1 MLKKN
6 AVALVL
12 VSGTL
17 ITGWAFEEPES
28 KPVATA
34 GPVIEDFGEV
44 YDIPSPG
51 FSTPVEQDYR
61 VVFDVA
67 ISPENE
73 SDLNPRIN
81 TLARFLNM
89 HVRAGVPKDKLH
101 IALVLHGQAG
111 KDALRDEPYRS
122 RFKTA
127 NPNAKLIA
135 ELVKNGVEVY
145 LCGQSATYRGL
156 NREELMPGVKVA
168 LSAMTVLVSLQQRGY
183 SLIAF

>member
-1 MLKKN
+1 MLKKSI
-6 AVALVL
+6 VALVV
-12 VSGTL
+12 VSGML
-17 ITGWAFEEPES
+17 ITSWAFEEPAS

-34 GPVIEDFGEV
+34 GPVIQEFGEV
-44 YDIPSPG
+44 YDILNPG
-51 FSTPVEQDYR
+51 FPTPVEQDYR

-89 HVRAGVPKDKLH
+89 HARAGVPTDKLH
-101 IALVLHGQAG
+101 VALVLHGQAG
-111 KDALRDEPYRS
+111 KNALRDEPYRS

-127 NPNAKLIA
+127 NPNAELMA

-145 LCGQSATYRGL
+145 LCGQSAAYRGL
-156 NREELMPGVKVA
+156 KREELLPGVKMA
-168 LSAMTVLVSLQQRGY
+168 LSAMTVLVTLQQRGY